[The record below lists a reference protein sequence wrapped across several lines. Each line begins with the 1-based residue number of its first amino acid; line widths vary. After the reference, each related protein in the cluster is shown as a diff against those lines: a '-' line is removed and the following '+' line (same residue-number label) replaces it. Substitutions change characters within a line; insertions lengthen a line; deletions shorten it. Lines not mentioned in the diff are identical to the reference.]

1 MKLLFD
7 VHFSPTIADQ
17 LRGCGHDVIAVQD
30 RELHQVSD
38 HTLPERAA
46 VDGRA
51 LLTNNVKDLM
61 PIAADWIRSG
71 RDHFRLLLTS
81 DRSMPRTRDGIGHLV
96 TVLDQLMSD
105 HPDDH
110 ALRNQVLWP
119 ATRDR

>member
-17 LRGCGHDVIAVQD
+17 LRGCGHDVIAAVQD
-30 RELHQVSD
+30 RELHQVND

-81 DRSMPRTRDGIGHLV
+81 DRVCP
-96 TVLDQLMSD
+96 
-105 HPDDH
+105 
-110 ALRNQVLWP
+110 AP
-119 ATRDR
+119 ATGSATWSPSSIN